1 MTCPTC
7 LSATGSHSLSC
18 PSCGEALPVLPGAR
32 IDGRYEVLSRL
43 GAGGMGTVF
52 RARDLDLEQFVAV
65 KVVQLNRSPQTGE
78 RFRSEIRLARRI
90 KHKNVCSLWANG
102 YEGNVAY
109 VAMELVEGRDL
120 RQLLRERGQLP
131 WLEACQIAVQGA
143 EGLQAIH
150 EAGVIH
156 RDLKAANVMI
166 DAQGVVRLV
175 DFGIAKAS
183 LKDAEAGRQA
193 DSSITETGQV
203 VGSVEYMSPE
213 QVRAAPL
220 DARSDIYSFG
230 IVLFELFTGR
240 VPFRGDTPMST
251 MLKHLEDPPPLDGP
265 VVALWPPDLRHI
277 LHRTLAKTP
286 EDRYPST
293 RALLADLRHLRASL
307 EDASTESRAVSVVY
321 HRGLRFGRLS
331 LVVAPGLLIAAAI
344 AHLVLPRPGSEVL
357 APNPLPT
364 PPPTTMEMTPVPAAG
379 PPPTSPSRTLTPPNR
394 RSPVERVPVATE
406 SLQSPTTTLPP
417 PPPSTAPPPTTVPPP
432 VEAATPTPPTTLPVH
447 PGQLFAADDPE
458 VVPPT
463 CMDCPL
469 PYSPIAERLGLQG
482 EVVVEILVDEDGHVA
497 TPTIVEVRVSPDNQE
512 VRKHAKELAV
522 NTVSK
527 RRYKPATKR
536 GVPGKFHIKVT
547 IKFQF
552 QVTH

>member
-1 MTCPTC
+1 M
-7 LSATGSHSLSC
+7 
-18 PSCGEALPVLPGAR
+18 
-32 IDGRYEVLSRL
+32 
-43 GAGGMGTVF
+43 
-52 RARDLDLEQFVAV
+52 
-65 KVVQLNRSPQTGE
+65 
-78 RFRSEIRLARRI
+78 ARRI

-193 DSSITETGQV
+193 DSSITDTGQV

-265 VVALWPPDLRHI
+265 VVALWPPDLLPI
-277 LHRTLAKTP
+277 LHRALAKTP

-307 EDASTESRAVSVVY
+307 EDASTESRAVSVASSTEGSGSW
-321 HRGLRFGRLS
+321 R
-331 LVVAPGLLIAAAI
+331 
-344 AHLVLPRPGSEVL
+344 LVLASSPRSPHRCRRRSSPSSRAEHREGCGARPFADPATHTMAE
-357 APNPLPT
+357 PT
-364 PPPTTMEMTPVPAAG
+364 PAPALAAPPA
-379 PPPTSPSRTLTPPNR
+379 SPSRTPTPSTRQP
-394 RSPVERVPVATE
+394 PTE
-406 SLQSPTTTLPP
+406 PAPSRPTPLSSPTTTLPP
-417 PPPSTAPPPTTVPPP
+417 AP
-432 VEAATPTPPTTLPVH
+432 
-447 PGQLFAADDPE
+447 
-458 VVPPT
+458 
-463 CMDCPL
+463 
-469 PYSPIAERLGLQG
+469 PYSPAPDHSRAPRGGGDPSSPPRPRYRPIRVSSSQRMTLKSFPRHARNARHRTRRSPNASAFRARSC
-482 EVVVEILVDEDGHVA
+482 VEILVDEDGHVA
-497 TPTIVEVRVSPDNQE
+497 TPNVLAVRVSPDNQE
-512 VRKHAKELAV
+512 AQETSPRNLASTRSASASTSPRRSV
-522 NTVSK
+522 GFRGKSTSRSRSSSSFRATRLRRRFDVS
-527 RRYKPATKR
+527 RA
-536 GVPGKFHIKVT
+536 
-547 IKFQF
+547 
-552 QVTH
+552 

>member
-1 MTCPTC
+1 MNCPAC

-18 PSCGEALPVLPGAR
+18 PSCGEALPVVPGAR
-32 IDGRYEVLSRL
+32 IDGRYEVLNRL

-52 RARDLDLEQFVAV
+52 RARDLDLEQLVAV
-65 KVVQLNRSPQTGE
+65 KVVRLDRSPQTGE

-131 WLEACQIAVQGA
+131 WLEACEIAVQGA

-183 LKDAEAGRQA
+183 LKDAEASRQA
-193 DSSITETGQV
+193 DSSITDTGQV

-265 VVALWPPDLRHI
+265 VVALWPHDLRHI
-277 LHRTLAKTP
+277 LHRALAKAP
-286 EDRYPST
+286 EERYPST

-307 EDASTESRAVSVVY
+307 EDASTESRAVSAVH
-321 HRGLRFGRLS
+321 HRGLRFWRLV
-331 LVVAPGLLIAAAI
+331 LVVAPGLLIAAAV
-344 AHLVLPRPGSEVL
+344 AHLLLPGPSIDKAA
-357 APNPLPT
+357 APDPSPT
-364 PPPTTMEMTPVPAAG
+364 PPPTTIEMTPIPAAG
-379 PPPTSPSRTLTPPNR
+379 PPAHLSFPN
-394 RSPVERVPVATE
+394 AN
-406 SLQSPTTTLPP
+406 
-417 PPPSTAPPPTTVPPP
+417 AP
-432 VEAATPTPPTTLPVH
+432 
-447 PGQLFAADDPE
+447 
-458 VVPPT
+458 
-463 CMDCPL
+463 
-469 PYSPIAERLGLQG
+469 
-482 EVVVEILVDEDGHVA
+482 
-497 TPTIVEVRVSPDNQE
+497 
-512 VRKHAKELAV
+512 
-522 NTVSK
+522 
-527 RRYKPATKR
+527 KP
-536 GVPGKFHIKVT
+536 HISD
-547 IKFQF
+547 
-552 QVTH
+552 